1 MGGGDGRAGS
11 CKQRFRKQ
19 AEGIR
24 VTYPALNKRPILV
37 QQSIAMTGQWSRERQ
52 YSVQDTA
59 EAALCNAEAAMCY
72 FSTLIIAVLYISALC
87 TAHIIVVR
95 HQYKVHL
102 KAIRYED

>member
-1 MGGGDGRAGS
+1 MLNGI
-11 CKQRFRKQ
+11 FMT
-19 AEGIR
+19 IR
-24 VTYPALNKRPILV
+24 VKGENTVLNEYIFPCNHRAS
-37 QQSIAMTGQWSRERQ
+37 QQRVLGMYNIYKQFEHL
-52 YSVQDTA
+52 YSTLWLA

>member
-1 MGGGDGRAGS
+1 MLCCIPLFESGREYIPS
-11 CKQRFRKQ
+11 FRV
-19 AEGIR
+19 E
-24 VTYPALNKRPILV
+24 T
-37 QQSIAMTGQWSRERQ
+37 QSSYAYRSLSESLLAYLITFSTPRTLWL
-52 YSVQDTA
+52 A